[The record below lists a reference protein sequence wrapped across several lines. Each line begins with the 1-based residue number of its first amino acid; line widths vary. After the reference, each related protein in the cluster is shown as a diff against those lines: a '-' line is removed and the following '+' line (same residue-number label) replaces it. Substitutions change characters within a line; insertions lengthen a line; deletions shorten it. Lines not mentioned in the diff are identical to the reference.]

1 MCMFCATAP
10 VVATMG
16 IGMHAKQRKE
26 RQTAETC
33 GEKTPKPKVPAG
45 PATVL
50 ALMAVFMI
58 SAIIHS
64 NN

>member
-1 MCMFCATAP
+1 MFCATAP
-10 VVATMG
+10 AVAAMG
-16 IGMHAKQRKE
+16 VGMRAKQQKE
-26 RQTAETC
+26 RKTAEAC
-33 GEKTPKPKVPAG
+33 GEKSPKPKVLAG

-50 ALMAVFMI
+50 ALMAVFVV

>member
-10 VVATMG
+10 AVAAMG
-16 IGMHAKQRKE
+16 IGMQAKQQKE
-26 RQTAETC
+26 RKMAEAC
-33 GEKTPKPKVPAG
+33 GEKTPQPKVPAA
-45 PATVL
+45 PVTVL
-50 ALMAVFMI
+50 ALIAVFVI